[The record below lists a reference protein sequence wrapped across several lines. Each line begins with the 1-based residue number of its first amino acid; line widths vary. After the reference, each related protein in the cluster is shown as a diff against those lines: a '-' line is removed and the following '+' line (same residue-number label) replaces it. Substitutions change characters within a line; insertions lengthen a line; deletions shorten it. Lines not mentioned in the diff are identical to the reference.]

1 MTLSPMY
8 VIIIGAG
15 RTGSTVIN
23 LATQDD
29 HEVVVIERDTEL
41 AEEVSATYDCMV
53 INADAAS
60 KDILLEAGIEEAD
73 ALIST
78 TEDDSVNLMVTM
90 FGKQYGVETL
100 VSSINDPAHMELFED
115 LGVNIVESPHRL
127 NGQYLY
133 RAVQHPGIQDFLPI
147 TGQAEIFEMA
157 VSSGAPIDGLDLIEA
172 DNNDLLPEETIIVAI
187 VRDSELLI
195 PQGESEI
202 RAGDTVTVFAKN
214 GATSRITDVFRG
226 S

>member
-1 MTLSPMY
+1 MY

-15 RTGSTVIN
+15 RTGSTVID

-41 AEEVSATYDCMV
+41 AEEVSATYDCLV

-60 KDILLEAGIEEAD
+60 KDVLLEAGIEETD

-78 TEDDSVNLMVTM
+78 TENDSVNLMVTM

-115 LGVNIVESPHRL
+115 LGISIVESPHQL

-133 RAVQHPGIQDFLPI
+133 RAVQNPAIQEFMPI
-147 TGQAEIFEMA
+147 AGDAEIFEA
-157 VSSGAPIDGLDLIEA
+157 TVNEGAPVDGLSLIEA
-172 DNNDLLPEETIIVAI
+172 DREDLLPEETIIVAI
-187 VRDSELLI
+187 LRGDDLLI
-195 PQGESEI
+195 PQGETNI
-202 RAGDTVTVFAKN
+202 QADDIVTIFARN
-214 GATSRITDVFRG
+214 GATSRIADVFTRA
-226 S
+226 

>member
-1 MTLSPMY
+1 MY

-15 RTGSTVIN
+15 RTGSTVID

-41 AEEVSATYDCMV
+41 AEEVSATYDCLV

-60 KDILLEAGIEEAD
+60 KDVLLEAGIEETD

-78 TEDDSVNLMVTM
+78 TENDSVNLMVTM

-115 LGVNIVESPHRL
+115 LGISIVESPHQL

-133 RAVQHPGIQDFLPI
+133 RAVQHPALQEVMPI
-147 TGQAEIFEMA
+147 AGNAEIFEA
-157 VSSGAPIDGLDLIEA
+157 TVDEGAPVDGLSLIEA
-172 DNNDLLPEETIIVAI
+172 DREDLLPEETIIVAI
-187 VRDSELLI
+187 LRGDDLLI
-195 PQGESEI
+195 PQGETNI
-202 RAGDTVTVFAKN
+202 QADDIVTIFARN
-214 GATSRITDVFRG
+214 GATSRITDVFTG
-226 S
+226 A

>member
-1 MTLSPMY
+1 MY

-15 RTGSTVIN
+15 RTGSTVID

-41 AEEVSATYDCMV
+41 AEEVSATYDCLV

-60 KDILLEAGIEEAD
+60 KDVLLEAGIEETD

-78 TEDDSVNLMVTM
+78 TENDSVNLMVTM

-100 VSSINDPAHMELFED
+100 VSSINDPADMELFED
-115 LGVNIVESPHRL
+115 LGISIVESPHQL

-133 RAVQHPGIQDFLPI
+133 RAVQHPAIQEFMPI
-147 TGQAEIFEMA
+147 AGDAEIFEA
-157 VSSGAPIDGLDLIEA
+157 TVDEGAPVDGLSLIEA
-172 DNNDLLPEETIIVAI
+172 DREDLLPEETIIVAI
-187 VRDSELLI
+187 LRGDDLLI
-195 PQGESEI
+195 PQGETNI
-202 RAGDTVTVFAKN
+202 QADDIVTIFARN
-214 GATSRITDVFRG
+214 GATSRITDVFTRA
-226 S
+226 